1 MVVDNFSKDDNLIE
15 LQTTSQYNPVI
26 DTNISF
32 YESDRGTGVL
42 NFAVTKNNKP
52 LSISK
57 HNAMTSI
64 VLKTDNFDD
73 EHGAYISDDLTIV
86 DAINGR
92 MQYVIP
98 NEFLKY
104 TGRVHAQA
112 YFTQNGSNNVIVER
126 QFSFNIENDLISNFD
141 GKTKLV
147 YIKSIQDLTES
158 VKEEVEDLKK
168 SLNDTKSLVSEIDSR
183 INQGIQRL
191 EIKQNEAV
199 QMITTTQDKAVQYIN
214 SEFQKTVDKEQAI
227 YKRLSEVENQ
237 INDADLVKGRSTVNW
252 QKSKITDDYGK
263 AIESSEQSIDSVL
276 SAVNTSRIIHIT
288 SATDAPSFEDIG
300 TVDTP
305 KEDGVDDGSDIPVAP
320 NTLGKSGVLVVYVVD
335 DSAARATWYPDD
347 SNDEYTKYKIS
358 GTWYPFYKKNDGD
371 LTKQFVEETSN
382 TALNQAKQYV
392 DDKFGTTSWQQH
404 KMTEA
409 NGQSIQV
416 NLNNAQ
422 GDLGYLTAGNY
433 YATRVPDLPSGVE
446 SYEGYL
452 SVFVKDDTNKLF
464 NFTPYNSKKIYTR
477 SITNG
482 QLEPQWTVPNEHKS
496 TVLFDGGANGVGT
509 TINLTEPYTN
519 YSILLVSGTYPGG
532 VIEGFG
538 LTALPNAIQLS
549 KANVVDSDGNGG
561 GIYECLLSK
570 TSSTTLRIDNDVY
583 FDLGKT
589 SGSGANANKVTIT
602 KIMGWK

>member
-1 MVVDNFSKDDNLIE
+1 
-15 LQTTSQYNPVI
+15 
-26 DTNISF
+26 
-32 YESDRGTGVL
+32 
-42 NFAVTKNNKP
+42 
-52 LSISK
+52 
-57 HNAMTSI
+57 
-64 VLKTDNFDD
+64 LKTDNFDD
-73 EHGAYISDDLTIV
+73 EHGAYISDELTIV

-214 SEFQKTVDKEQAI
+214 TELQKIVDKEQAI
-227 YKRLSEVENQ
+227 YKRLSEVEKQ
-237 INDADLVKGRSTVNW
+237 ISGADLVKGNSTVNW

-335 DSAARATWYPDD
+335 DVTARATWYPDD
-347 SNDEYTKYKIS
+347 SNDEYTKYKIG

-382 TALNQAKQYV
+382 NALNQAKQYV

-404 KMTEA
+404 KITEA

-452 SVFVKDDTNKLF
+452 SVFVKDETNKLF

-482 QLEPQWTVPNEHKS
+482 RLEPQWTVPNEHKTS
-496 TVLFDGGANGVGT
+496 VLFDGAASGVGT

-519 YSILLVSGTYPGG
+519 YSVLLISGTYPGG
-532 VIEGFG
+532 IIETFG

-549 KANVVDSDGNGG
+549 KANVVDTDGNGG
-561 GIYECLLSK
+561 GIYECLLTK
-570 TSSTTLRIDNDVY
+570 TSGTTLRIDNDVY

-589 SGSGANANKVTIT
+589 SGSGANANKVTIN

>member
-73 EHGAYISDDLTIV
+73 EHGAYISDELTIV

-126 QFSFNIENDLISNFD
+126 QFNFNIQNDLISNFD

-168 SLNDTKSLVSEIDSR
+168 SLSDTKSLVTEIDSR

-199 QMITTTQDKAVQYIN
+199 QMITATQDKAVQYIN
-214 SEFQKTVDKEQAI
+214 SKFQKIVEKEQAI
-227 YKRLSEVENQ
+227 FERVNEVEQQ
-237 INDADLVKGRSTVNW
+237 INGADLVKGNSTTNW
-252 QKSKITDDYGK
+252 QKSKLTDDYGK
-263 AIESSEQSIDSVL
+263 AIESYEQSIDSVL

-288 SATDAPSFEDIG
+288 NATDAPEKTDIG
-300 TVDTP
+300 TLEKP
-305 KEDGVDDGSDIPVAP
+305 GQDGVDDGSSFDES
-320 NTLGKSGVLVVYVVD
+320 TYTSSKSGVLVVYVVD
-335 DSAARATWYPDD
+335 NNTARATWYPDD
-347 SNDEYTKYKIS
+347 SNDEYTKYKIY
-358 GTWYPFYKKNDGD
+358 GTWYPFYKKNDGN

-382 TALNQAKQYV
+382 NALNQAKQYV

-433 YATRVPDLPSGVE
+433 YATRVPDLPGSVE

-464 NFTPYNSKKIYTR
+464 NFTPSNSKKVYTR

-482 QLEPQWTVPNEHKS
+482 RLDSQWATPNEHK
-496 TVLFDGGANGVGT
+496 TAVLFDGAANGVGT
-509 TINLTEPYTN
+509 RINLTEAYTN
-519 YSILLVSGTYPGG
+519 YAILFISGTYPGG
-532 VIEGFG
+532 VIEAFS
-538 LTALPNAIQLS
+538 LISIPNAIQLS
-549 KANVVDSDGNGG
+549 KTNVVDSDGNGG
-561 GIYECLLSK
+561 GSYECLITKESG
-570 TSSTTLRIDNDVY
+570 TTLKIDNDVY
-583 FDLGKT
+583 LDLGSKT
-589 SGSGANANKVTIT
+589 GSGANANRVTIN
-602 KIMGWK
+602 KIVGWK

>member
-73 EHGAYISDDLTIV
+73 EHGAYISDELTIV

-214 SEFQKTVDKEQAI
+214 TELQKIVDKEQAI
-227 YKRLSEVENQ
+227 YKRLSEVEKQ
-237 INDADLVKGRSTVNW
+237 ISGADLVKGNSTVNW

-335 DSAARATWYPDD
+335 DVTARATWYPDD
-347 SNDEYTKYKIS
+347 SNDEYTKYKIG

-382 TALNQAKQYV
+382 NALNQAKQYV

-404 KMTEA
+404 KITEA

-452 SVFVKDDTNKLF
+452 SVFVKDETNKLF

-482 QLEPQWTVPNEHKS
+482 RLEPQWTVPNEHKTS
-496 TVLFDGGANGVGT
+496 VLFDGAASGVGT

-519 YSILLVSGTYPGG
+519 YSVLLISGTYPGG
-532 VIEGFG
+532 IIETFG

-549 KANVVDSDGNGG
+549 KANVVDTDGNGG
-561 GIYECLLSK
+561 GIYECLLTK
-570 TSSTTLRIDNDVY
+570 TSGTTLRIDNDVY

-589 SGSGANANKVTIT
+589 SGSGANANKVTIN

>member
-15 LQTTSQYNPVI
+15 LQTTSQYNPII

-214 SEFQKTVDKEQAI
+214 NEFQKIVDKEQAI
-227 YKRLSEVENQ
+227 YKRLSEVEKQ
-237 INDADLVKGRSTVNW
+237 ISGADLVKGNSTVNW

-276 SAVNTSRIIHIT
+276 NAVNTSRIIHIT

-335 DSAARATWYPDD
+335 DSTARATWYPDD

-371 LTKQFVEETSN
+371 LTKRFVEETSN
-382 TALNQAKQYV
+382 NALNQAKQYV

-422 GDLGYLTAGNY
+422 GDLGSLSAGNY
-433 YATRVPDLPSGVE
+433 YATRVPDLPSSVE

-452 SVFVKDDTNKLF
+452 SVFVKDETNKFF

-482 QLEPQWTVPNEHKS
+482 RLEPQWTVPNEHKS

-549 KANVVDSDGNGG
+549 KANTVDSDGNGG

>member
-73 EHGAYISDDLTIV
+73 EHGAYISDELTIV

-126 QFSFNIENDLISNFD
+126 QFNFNIQNDLISNFD

-168 SLNDTKSLVSEIDSR
+168 SLSDTKSLVTEIDSR

-214 SEFQKTVDKEQAI
+214 SEFQKIVDKEQAI
-227 YKRLSEVENQ
+227 FERVNEVEQQ
-237 INDADLVKGRSTVNW
+237 INGADLVKGNSTTNW
-252 QKSKITDDYGK
+252 QKSKLTDDYGK

-276 SAVNTSRIIHIT
+276 SAINTSRIIHIT
-288 SATDAPSFEDIG
+288 SATDAPTFKDIG
-300 TVDTP
+300 TLETP
-305 KEDGVDDGSDIPVAP
+305 KEDGVDDGSEVSATT
-320 NTLGKSGVLVVYVVD
+320 NTLGKSGLLVVYVVD
-335 DSAARATWYPDD
+335 DSTARATWYPDD
-347 SNDEYTKYKIS
+347 SNDEYTKYKIG
-358 GTWYPFYKKNDGD
+358 GTWYQFYKKVDEE
-371 LTKQFVEETSN
+371 LTKKFVEETAN
-382 TALNQAKQYV
+382 NALNQAKQYV

-404 KMTEA
+404 KMTEH
-409 NGQSIQV
+409 NGQSIQK
-416 NLNNAQ
+416 NLYNAK
-422 GDLGYLTAGNY
+422 GNLEALGAGNY
-433 YATRVPDLPSGVE
+433 YVTSVPDLPGIVE

-452 SVFVKDDTNKLF
+452 SVFVKDDANKLF
-464 NFTPYNSKKIYTR
+464 NFTPLNSKKVYTR

-482 QLEPQWTVPNEHKS
+482 RLDSQWATPNEHK
-496 TVLFDGGANGVGT
+496 TAVLFDGAANGVGT
-509 TINLTEPYTN
+509 RINLTEAYTN
-519 YSILLVSGTYPGG
+519 YAILFISGTYPGG
-532 VIEGFG
+532 VIEAFS
-538 LTALPNAIQLS
+538 LTSIPNAIQLS
-549 KANVVDSDGNGG
+549 KTNVVDSDGNGG
-561 GIYECLLSK
+561 GSYECLITKESG
-570 TSSTTLRIDNDVY
+570 TTLKIDNDVY
-583 FDLGKT
+583 LDLGSKT
-589 SGSGANANKVTIT
+589 GSGANANRVTIN
-602 KIMGWK
+602 KIVGWK

>member
-191 EIKQNEAV
+191 EVKQNEAV

-214 SEFQKTVDKEQAI
+214 DEFQKIVDKEQAI
-227 YKRLSEVENQ
+227 YKRVSEVEKQ
-237 INDADLVKGRSTVNW
+237 ISGADLVKGNATVNW

-263 AIESSEQSIDSVL
+263 AIESSVQSIDSVL

-320 NTLGKSGVLVVYVVD
+320 NTLGKSGLLVVYVVD
-335 DSAARATWYPDD
+335 DSTARATWYPDD
-347 SNDEYTKYKIS
+347 SNDEYTKYKIG

-452 SVFVKDDTNKLF
+452 SVFVKDETNKLF

-482 QLEPQWTVPNEHKS
+482 RLEPQWTVPNEHKS

-549 KANVVDSDGNGG
+549 KANIVDSDGNGG

>member
-73 EHGAYISDDLTIV
+73 EHGAYISDELTIV

-168 SLNDTKSLVSEIDSR
+168 SLSDTKSLVTEIDSR

-214 SEFQKTVDKEQAI
+214 SEFQKIVDKEQAI
-227 YKRLSEVENQ
+227 FERVNEVEQQ
-237 INDADLVKGRSTVNW
+237 INGADLVKGNSTTNW
-252 QKSKITDDYGK
+252 QKSKLTDDYGK

-276 SAVNTSRIIHIT
+276 STVNTSRIIHIT
-288 SATDAPSFEDIG
+288 SATDAPSFKDIG
-300 TVDTP
+300 TLETP
-305 KEDGVDDGSDIPVAP
+305 KEDGVDDGSEVSATT
-320 NTLGKSGVLVVYVVD
+320 NTLGKSGLLVVYVVD
-335 DSAARATWYPDD
+335 DSTARATWYPDD
-347 SNDEYTKYKIS
+347 SNDEYTKYKIG
-358 GTWYPFYKKNDGD
+358 GTWYQFYKKVDEE
-371 LTKQFVEETSN
+371 LTKKFVEETSN
-382 TALNQAKQYV
+382 NALNQAKQYV

-422 GDLGYLTAGNY
+422 GDLGSLSAGNY

-452 SVFVKDDTNKLF
+452 SVFVKDETNKLF
-464 NFTPYNSKKIYTR
+464 NFTPSNSKRVYTR
-477 SITNG
+477 SIINSK
-482 QLEPQWTVPNEHKS
+482 LDSQWTVPNEHKTS
-496 TVLFDGGANGVGT
+496 VLFDGAASGVGT

-519 YSILLVSGTYPGG
+519 YSVLLISGTYPGG
-532 VIEGFG
+532 IIETFG

-589 SGSGANANKVTIT
+589 TGSGANANKVTIN

>member
-73 EHGAYISDDLTIV
+73 EHGAYISDELTIV

-214 SEFQKTVDKEQAI
+214 TEFQKIVDKEQAI
-227 YKRLSEVENQ
+227 YKRLSEVEKQ
-237 INDADLVKGRSTVNW
+237 INQSDLVKGSSTVNW

-263 AIESSEQSIDSVL
+263 AVESSEQSIDSVL

-335 DSAARATWYPDD
+335 DSTARATWYPDD
-347 SNDEYTKYKIS
+347 SNDEYTKYKIG

-382 TALNQAKQYV
+382 NALNQAKQYV

-446 SYEGYL
+446 SYDGYL
-452 SVFVKDDTNKLF
+452 SVFVKDETNKLF

-482 QLEPQWTVPNEHKS
+482 RLEPQWTVPNEHKS

-583 FDLGKT
+583 FNLGRT
-589 SGSGANANKVTIT
+589 TGSGANANKVTIT

>member
-42 NFAVTKNNKP
+42 NFAVTKNNRP
-52 LSISK
+52 LSISAEHVK
-57 HNAMTSI
+57 TSI
-64 VLKTDNFDD
+64 ALKTDDYNVDR
-73 EHGAYISDDLTIV
+73 GAYISDELTIV

-92 MQYVIP
+92 LQYVIP
-98 NEFLKY
+98 NEFLKHA
-104 TGRVHAQA
+104 GKVHAQVF
-112 YFTQNGSNNVIVER
+112 FTQHGSNNVVVER
-126 QFSFNIENDLISNFD
+126 QFSFNIENDLVSGFD
-141 GKTKLV
+141 GTTKLV
-147 YIKSIQDLTES
+147 YIKSIQDTI
-158 VKEEVEDLKK
+158 EVVGKDFKQLKQNMADTQTLIAK
-168 SLNDTKSLVSEIDSR
+168 VNDSATK
-183 INQGIQRL
+183 GIQQI
-191 EIKQNEAV
+191 EIKQNEAIQV
-199 QMITTTQDKAVQYIN
+199 ITATQTSATQAVTA
-214 SEFQKTVDKEQAI
+214 EFNKIVEKEQAI
-227 YKRLSEVENQ
+227 FARVNEVEQQ
-237 INDADLVKGRSTVNW
+237 INGADLVKDNSTVNW

-263 AIESSEQSIDSVL
+263 AIETSEKSIEAVL
-276 SAVNTSRIIHIT
+276 STVNTSRIIHIT
-288 SATDAPSFEDIG
+288 SATDAPSFKDIG

-335 DSAARATWYPDD
+335 DSTARATWHPDD

-382 TALNQAKQYV
+382 NALNQAKQYV

-404 KMTEA
+404 KLTEP

-433 YATRVPDLPSGVE
+433 YATRVPDLPSSVE

-452 SVFVKDDTNKLF
+452 SVFVKDETNKFF
-464 NFTPYNSKKIYTR
+464 NFTPANSKKVYTR

-482 QLEPQWTVPNEHKS
+482 QLDSQWATPNEHK
-496 TVLFDGGANGVGT
+496 TAVLFDGAANGVGT
-509 TINLTEPYTN
+509 RINLTEAYTN
-519 YSILLVSGTYPGG
+519 YAILFISGTYPGG
-532 VIEGFG
+532 VIETFG
-538 LTALPNAIQLS
+538 LTSIPNAIQLS
-549 KANVVDSDGNGG
+549 KTNVVDSDGNGG
-561 GIYECLLSK
+561 GNYECLITK
-570 TSSTTLRIDNDVY
+570 ESSTTLKIDNDVY
-583 FDLGKT
+583 WDLGKT
-589 SGSGANANKVTIT
+589 SGSGANANKVTIN
-602 KIMGWK
+602 KVVGWK

>member
-73 EHGAYISDDLTIV
+73 EHGAYISDELTIV

-183 INQGIQRL
+183 INQGIERL

-214 SEFQKTVDKEQAI
+214 SEFQKIVDKEQAI
-227 YKRLSEVENQ
+227 YKRLSEVEKQ
-237 INDADLVKGRSTVNW
+237 INQSDLVKGSSTVNW

-263 AIESSEQSIDSVL
+263 AIESSEQSIDRVL

-335 DSAARATWYPDD
+335 DSTARATWYPDD
-347 SNDEYTKYKIS
+347 SNDEYTKYKIG

-382 TALNQAKQYV
+382 NTLNQAKQYV

-452 SVFVKDDTNKLF
+452 SVFVKDETNKLF

-482 QLEPQWTVPNEHKS
+482 RLEPQWTVPNEHKS

-583 FDLGKT
+583 FDLGRT
-589 SGSGANANKVTIT
+589 TGSGANANKVTIT

>member
-52 LSISK
+52 LSISSEHVK
-57 HNAMTSI
+57 TSI
-64 VLKTDNFDD
+64 VLKTDDYNVDR
-73 EHGAYISDDLTIV
+73 GAYISDELTIV

-92 MQYVIP
+92 LQYVIP
-98 NEFLKY
+98 NEFLKHS
-104 TGRVHAQA
+104 GKVHAQA
-112 YFTQNGSNNVIVER
+112 FFTQNGSNNVVVER
-126 QFSFNIENDLISNFD
+126 QFSFNIENDLVSGFD
-141 GKTKLV
+141 GITKLV
-147 YIKSIQDLTES
+147 YIKSIQDTIEA
-158 VKEEVEDLKK
+158 VGKDFNQLKQNMADTQTLIAK
-168 SLNDTKSLVSEIDSR
+168 VNDSATK
-183 INQGIQRL
+183 GIQQI
-191 EIKQNEAV
+191 EIKQNEAI
-199 QMITTTQDKAVQYIN
+199 QAITATQTSATQAVTA
-214 SEFQKTVDKEQAI
+214 EFNKIVEKEQAI
-227 YKRLSEVENQ
+227 FARVNEVEQQ
-237 INDADLVKGRSTVNW
+237 INGADLVKGNTTTNW

-263 AIESSEQSIDSVL
+263 AIESSEKSIEAVL
-276 SAVNTSRIIHIT
+276 SAINTSRIIHIT

-305 KEDGVDDGSDIPVAP
+305 KEDGVDDGSDIPVVP

-335 DSAARATWYPDD
+335 DSTARATWYPDD
-347 SNDEYTKYKIS
+347 SNDEYTKYKIG

-371 LTKQFVEETSN
+371 LTKRFVEETSN
-382 TALNQAKQYV
+382 NALNQAKQYV

-404 KMTEA
+404 KITEV
-409 NGQSIQV
+409 NGQSILV

-422 GDLGYLTAGNY
+422 GDLGNLSAGNY

-452 SVFVKDDTNKLF
+452 SVFVKDETNKLF
-464 NFTPYNSKKIYTR
+464 NFTPSNSKRVYTR
-477 SITNG
+477 SIINSK
-482 QLEPQWTVPNEHKS
+482 LDSQWTVPNEHKTS
-496 TVLFDGGANGVGT
+496 VLFDGAASGVGT

-519 YSILLVSGTYPGG
+519 YSVLLISGTYPGG
-532 VIEGFG
+532 IIETFG

-549 KANVVDSDGNGG
+549 KANVVDTDGNGG
-561 GIYECLLSK
+561 GIYECLLTK
-570 TSSTTLRIDNDVY
+570 TSGTTLRIDNDVY

-589 SGSGANANKVTIT
+589 SGSGANANKVTIN

>member
-42 NFAVTKNNKP
+42 NFSVTKNNRP
-52 LSISK
+52 LSISSEHVK
-57 HNAMTSI
+57 TSI
-64 VLKTDNFDD
+64 VLKTDDYNVDR
-73 EHGAYISDDLTIV
+73 GAYISDELTIV

-92 MQYVIP
+92 LQYVIP
-98 NEFLKY
+98 NEFLKHS
-104 TGRVHAQA
+104 GKVHAQA
-112 YFTQNGSNNVIVER
+112 FFTQNGSNNVVVER
-126 QFSFNIENDLISNFD
+126 QFSFNIENDLVSGFD
-141 GKTKLV
+141 GITKLV
-147 YIKSIQDLTES
+147 YIKSIQDTIEA
-158 VKEEVEDLKK
+158 VGKDFNQLKQNMADTQTLIAK
-168 SLNDTKSLVSEIDSR
+168 VNDSATK
-183 INQGIQRL
+183 GIQQI
-191 EIKQNEAV
+191 EIKQNEAI
-199 QMITTTQDKAVQYIN
+199 QAITATQTSATQAVTA
-214 SEFQKTVDKEQAI
+214 EFNKIVEKEQAI
-227 YKRLSEVENQ
+227 FARVNEVEQQ
-237 INDADLVKGRSTVNW
+237 INGADLVKGNSTVNW

-263 AIESSEQSIDSVL
+263 AIESSEQSINSVL
-276 SAVNTSRIIHIT
+276 SAINTSRIIHIT

-335 DSAARATWYPDD
+335 DSTARATWYPDD
-347 SNDEYTKYKIS
+347 SNDEYTKYKIG

-371 LTKQFVEETSN
+371 LTKRFVEETSN
-382 TALNQAKQYV
+382 NALNQAKQYV

-404 KMTEA
+404 KITEV

-422 GDLGYLTAGNY
+422 GDLGNLSAGNY

-452 SVFVKDDTNKLF
+452 SVFVKDETNKLF
-464 NFTPYNSKKIYTR
+464 NFTPSNSKRVYTR
-477 SITNG
+477 SIINSK
-482 QLEPQWTVPNEHKS
+482 LDSQWTVPNEHKTS
-496 TVLFDGGANGVGT
+496 VLFEGAASGVGT

-519 YSILLVSGTYPGG
+519 YSVLLISGTYPGG
-532 VIEGFG
+532 IIETFG

-549 KANVVDSDGNGG
+549 KANVVDTDGNGG
-561 GIYECLLSK
+561 GIYECLLTK
-570 TSSTTLRIDNDVY
+570 TSGTTLRIDNDVY

-589 SGSGANANKVTIT
+589 SGSGANANKVTIN

>member
-73 EHGAYISDDLTIV
+73 EHGAYISDELTIV

-158 VKEEVEDLKK
+158 IKEEVEDLKK

-214 SEFQKTVDKEQAI
+214 SEFQKIVDKEQAI
-227 YKRLSEVENQ
+227 YKRLSEVEKQ
-237 INDADLVKGRSTVNW
+237 ISGADLVKGNSTVNW

-305 KEDGVDDGSDIPVAP
+305 KEDGVDDGSDTPVAP

-335 DSAARATWYPDD
+335 DSTARATWYPDD
-347 SNDEYTKYKIS
+347 SNDEYTKYKIG

-382 TALNQAKQYV
+382 NALNQAKQYV

-452 SVFVKDDTNKLF
+452 SVFVKDETNKLF

-482 QLEPQWTVPNEHKS
+482 RLEPQWTVPNEHKS

-583 FDLGKT
+583 FDLGRT
-589 SGSGANANKVTIT
+589 TGSGANANKVTIT

>member
-73 EHGAYISDDLTIV
+73 EHGAYISDELTIV

-104 TGRVHAQA
+104 TGRVHAQV

-199 QMITTTQDKAVQYIN
+199 QMITTTQDKAVRYIN
-214 SEFQKTVDKEQAI
+214 SEFQKIVDKEQAI
-227 YKRLSEVENQ
+227 YKRVSEVEKQ
-237 INDADLVKGRSTVNW
+237 ISGADLVKGNSTINW

-288 SATDAPSFEDIG
+288 SATDAPTFKDIG
-300 TVDTP
+300 TLETP
-305 KEDGVDDGSDIPVAP
+305 KEDGVDDGSEVSATT

-335 DSAARATWYPDD
+335 DSTARATWYPDD
-347 SNDEYTKYKIS
+347 SNDEYTKYKIG
-358 GTWYPFYKKNDGD
+358 GTWYQFYKKVDEE
-371 LTKQFVEETSN
+371 LTKKFVEETSN
-382 TALNQAKQYV
+382 NALNQAKQYV

-404 KMTEA
+404 KLTEP

-482 QLEPQWTVPNEHKS
+482 RLEQQWTVPNEHKS

-570 TSSTTLRIDNDVY
+570 TSNTTLRIDNDVY

>member
-1 MVVDNFSKDDNLIE
+1 MIVDNFSKDDNLIE
-15 LQTTSQYNPVI
+15 LQTTSQYNPII

-73 EHGAYISDDLTIV
+73 EHGAYISDELTIV

-126 QFSFNIENDLISNFD
+126 QFNFNIQNDLISNFD

-168 SLNDTKSLVSEIDSR
+168 SLSDTKSLVTEIDSR

-199 QMITTTQDKAVQYIN
+199 QMITATQDKAVQYIN
-214 SEFQKTVDKEQAI
+214 SKFQKIVDKEQAI
-227 YKRLSEVENQ
+227 FERVNEVEQQ
-237 INDADLVKGRSTVNW
+237 INGADLVKGNSTTNW
-252 QKSKITDDYGK
+252 QKSKLTDDYGK
-263 AIESSEQSIDSVL
+263 AIESSEQSIEAVL
-276 SAVNTSRIIHIT
+276 RHANSSMIIHIT
-288 SATDAPSFEDIG
+288 NAKDAPEKADIG
-300 TVDTP
+300 TLEKP
-305 KEDGVDDGSDIPVAP
+305 GQDGVDDGSSFDES
-320 NTLGKSGVLVVYVVD
+320 TYTSSKSGVLVVYVVD
-335 DSAARATWYPDD
+335 NNTARATWYPDD
-347 SNDEYTKYKIS
+347 SNDEYTKYKIG
-358 GTWYPFYKKNDGD
+358 GTWYQFYKKVDEE
-371 LTKQFVEETSN
+371 LTKKFVEETSN
-382 TALNQAKQYV
+382 NALNQAKQYV

-433 YATRVPDLPSGVE
+433 YATRVPDLPGIVE

-452 SVFVKDDTNKLF
+452 SVFVKDDANKLF
-464 NFTPYNSKKIYTR
+464 NFTPSNSKKVYTR

-482 QLEPQWTVPNEHKS
+482 RLDSQWATPNEHK
-496 TVLFDGGANGVGT
+496 TAVLFDGAANGVGT
-509 TINLTEPYTN
+509 RINLTEAYTN
-519 YSILLVSGTYPGG
+519 YAILFISGTYPGG
-532 VIEGFG
+532 VIEAFS
-538 LTALPNAIQLS
+538 LTSIPNAIQLS
-549 KANVVDSDGNGG
+549 KTNVVDSDGNGG
-561 GIYECLLSK
+561 GSYECLITKESG
-570 TSSTTLRIDNDVY
+570 TTLKIDNDVY
-583 FDLGKT
+583 LDLGSKT
-589 SGSGANANKVTIT
+589 GSGANANRVTIN
-602 KIMGWK
+602 KIVGWK

>member
-73 EHGAYISDDLTIV
+73 EHGAYISDELTIV

-214 SEFQKTVDKEQAI
+214 SEFQKIVDKEQAI
-227 YKRLSEVENQ
+227 YKRVSEVEKQ
-237 INDADLVKGRSTVNW
+237 ISGADLVKGNSTINW

-276 SAVNTSRIIHIT
+276 SAINTSRIVHIT

-335 DSAARATWYPDD
+335 DSTARATWYPDD
-347 SNDEYTKYKIS
+347 SNDEYTKYKIG
-358 GTWYPFYKKNDGD
+358 GTWYPFYKKNDSD

-382 TALNQAKQYV
+382 NALNQAKQYV

-404 KMTEA
+404 KLTEA
-409 NGQSIQV
+409 TGQSIQV

-433 YATRVPDLPSGVE
+433 YATRVPDLPSSVE

-452 SVFVKDDTNKLF
+452 SVFVKDETNKLF

-482 QLEPQWTVPNEHKS
+482 RLEPQWTVPNEHKS

-561 GIYECLLSK
+561 GIYE
-570 TSSTTLRIDNDVY
+570 
-583 FDLGKT
+583 
-589 SGSGANANKVTIT
+589 
-602 KIMGWK
+602 

>member
-214 SEFQKTVDKEQAI
+214 TEFQKIVDKEQAI
-227 YKRLSEVENQ
+227 YKRVSEVEKQ
-237 INDADLVKGRSTVNW
+237 ISGADLVKGNSTVNW

-335 DSAARATWYPDD
+335 DSTARATWYPDD
-347 SNDEYTKYKIS
+347 SNDEYTKYKIG

-382 TALNQAKQYV
+382 NALNQAKQYV

-452 SVFVKDDTNKLF
+452 SVFVKDETNKLF

-482 QLEPQWTVPNEHKS
+482 RLEPQWTVPNEHKS

-589 SGSGANANKVTIT
+589 TGSGANANKVTIT

>member
-73 EHGAYISDDLTIV
+73 EHGAYISDELTIV

-168 SLNDTKSLVSEIDSR
+168 SLSDTKSLVTEIDSR

-214 SEFQKTVDKEQAI
+214 SEFQNIVDKEQAI
-227 YKRLSEVENQ
+227 FERVNEVEQQ
-237 INDADLVKGRSTVNW
+237 INGADLVKGNSTTNW
-252 QKSKITDDYGK
+252 QKSKLTDDYGK

-288 SATDAPSFEDIG
+288 SATDAPSFKDIG

-335 DSAARATWYPDD
+335 DSTARATWYPDD
-347 SNDEYTKYKIS
+347 SNDEYTKYKIG

-371 LTKQFVEETSN
+371 LTKRFVEETSN
-382 TALNQAKQYV
+382 NALNQAKQYV

-452 SVFVKDDTNKLF
+452 SVFVKDETNKLF

-482 QLEPQWTVPNEHKS
+482 RLEPQWTVPNEHKS

-519 YSILLVSGTYPGG
+519 YSVLLVSGTYPGG

-561 GIYECLLSK
+561 GIYECLLTK
-570 TSSTTLRIDNDVY
+570 TSGTTLRIDNDVY

-589 SGSGANANKVTIT
+589 SGSGANANKVTIN

>member
-73 EHGAYISDDLTIV
+73 EHGAYISDELTIV

-214 SEFQKTVDKEQAI
+214 TELQKIVDKEQAI
-227 YKRLSEVENQ
+227 YKRLSEVEKQ
-237 INDADLVKGRSTVNW
+237 ISGADLVKGNSTVNW

-335 DSAARATWYPDD
+335 DVTARATWYPDD
-347 SNDEYTKYKIS
+347 SNDEYTKYKIG

-382 TALNQAKQYV
+382 NALNQAKQYV

-404 KMTEA
+404 KITEA

-452 SVFVKDDTNKLF
+452 SVFVKDETNKFF
-464 NFTPYNSKKIYTR
+464 NFTPVNSKKVYTR
-477 SITNG
+477 SIING
-482 QLEPQWTVPNEHKS
+482 RLDSQWTIPNEYKK
-496 TVLFDGGANGVGT
+496 TVLFDGAANGVGT
-509 TINLTEPYTN
+509 TLNLTESYQN
-519 YSILLVSGTYPGG
+519 YSLLVISGTYPGG
-532 VIEGFG
+532 TFAEVSLTSMPNSIVI
-538 LTALPNAIQLS
+538 S
-549 KANVVDSDGNGG
+549 KTNLVDSDGNGG
-561 GIYECLLSK
+561 GLYECSISK
-570 TSSTTLRIDNDVY
+570 TSNTTFRIDVDILY
-583 FDLGKT
+583 DIGR
-589 SGSGANANKVTIT
+589 SAGSGANANKITI
-602 KIMGWK
+602 KRIEGWK

>member
-73 EHGAYISDDLTIV
+73 EHGAYISDELTIV

-126 QFSFNIENDLISNFD
+126 QFNFNIQNDLISNFD

-168 SLNDTKSLVSEIDSR
+168 SLSDTKSLVTEIDSR

-199 QMITTTQDKAVQYIN
+199 QMITATQDKAVQYIN
-214 SEFQKTVDKEQAI
+214 SKFQKIVDKEQAI
-227 YKRLSEVENQ
+227 FERVNEVEQQ
-237 INDADLVKGRSTVNW
+237 INGADLVKGNSTTNW
-252 QKSKITDDYGK
+252 QKSKLTDDYGK
-263 AIESSEQSIDSVL
+263 AIESSEQSIEAVL
-276 SAVNTSRIIHIT
+276 RHANSSMIIHIT
-288 SATDAPSFEDIG
+288 NAKDAPEKADIG
-300 TVDTP
+300 TLEKP
-305 KEDGVDDGSDIPVAP
+305 GKDGVDDGSSFDES
-320 NTLGKSGVLVVYVVD
+320 TYTSSKSGVLVVYVVD
-335 DSAARATWYPDD
+335 NNTARATWYPDD
-347 SNDEYTKYKIS
+347 SNDEYTKYKIG
-358 GTWYPFYKKNDGD
+358 GTWYQFYKKVDEE
-371 LTKQFVEETSN
+371 LTKKFVEETSN
-382 TALNQAKQYV
+382 NALNQAKQYV

-433 YATRVPDLPSGVE
+433 YATRVPDLPGIVE

-452 SVFVKDDTNKLF
+452 SVFVKDDANKLF
-464 NFTPYNSKKIYTR
+464 NFTPSNSKKVYTR

-482 QLEPQWTVPNEHKS
+482 RLDSQWATPNEHK
-496 TVLFDGGANGVGT
+496 TAVLFDGAANGVGT
-509 TINLTEPYTN
+509 RINLTEAYTN
-519 YSILLVSGTYPGG
+519 YAILFISGTYPGG
-532 VIEGFG
+532 VIEAFS
-538 LTALPNAIQLS
+538 LTSIPNAIQLS
-549 KANVVDSDGNGG
+549 KTNVVDSDGNGG
-561 GIYECLLSK
+561 GSYECLITKESG
-570 TSSTTLRIDNDVY
+570 TTLKIDNDVY
-583 FDLGKT
+583 LDLGSKT
-589 SGSGANANKVTIT
+589 GSGANANRVTIN
-602 KIMGWK
+602 KIVGWK

>member
-73 EHGAYISDDLTIV
+73 EHGAYISDELTIV

-158 VKEEVEDLKK
+158 IKEEVEDLKK

-214 SEFQKTVDKEQAI
+214 SEFQKIVDKEQAI
-227 YKRLSEVENQ
+227 YKRLSEVEKQ
-237 INDADLVKGRSTVNW
+237 ISGADLVKGNSTVNW

-276 SAVNTSRIIHIT
+276 STVNTSRIIHIT

-305 KEDGVDDGSDIPVAP
+305 KEDGVDDGSDTPVAP

-335 DSAARATWYPDD
+335 DSTARATWYPDD
-347 SNDEYTKYKIS
+347 SNDEYTKYKIG

-382 TALNQAKQYV
+382 NALNQAKQYV

-452 SVFVKDDTNKLF
+452 SVFVKDETNKLF

-482 QLEPQWTVPNEHKS
+482 RLEPQWTVPNEHKS

-583 FDLGKT
+583 FDLGRT
-589 SGSGANANKVTIT
+589 TGSGANANKVTIT

>member
-73 EHGAYISDDLTIV
+73 EHGAYISDELTIV

-214 SEFQKTVDKEQAI
+214 TEFQKIVDKEQAI
-227 YKRLSEVENQ
+227 YKRLSEVEKQ
-237 INDADLVKGRSTVNW
+237 ISSADLVKGNSTVNW

-276 SAVNTSRIIHIT
+276 STVNTSRIIHIT

-335 DSAARATWYPDD
+335 DSTARATWYPDD
-347 SNDEYTKYKIS
+347 SNDEYTKYKIG

-382 TALNQAKQYV
+382 NALNQAKQYV

-404 KMTEA
+404 KITEA

-452 SVFVKDDTNKLF
+452 SVFVKDETNKLF

-482 QLEPQWTVPNEHKS
+482 RLEPQWTVPNEHKS